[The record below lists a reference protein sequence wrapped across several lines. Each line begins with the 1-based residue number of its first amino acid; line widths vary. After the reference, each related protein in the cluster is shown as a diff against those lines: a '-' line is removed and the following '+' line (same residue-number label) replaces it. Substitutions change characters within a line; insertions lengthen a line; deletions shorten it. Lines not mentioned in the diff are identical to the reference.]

1 MSLLQAFIPKQP
13 LEQPA
18 PLIIFGALPSTDY
31 LDGVG
36 SIQILVP
43 TATTEVLDKDSA
55 FMCQG
60 YINNCSPVTSFRA
73 GNNLSGIRNKTVI
86 LAFSSMTLFI
96 THK

>member
-1 MSLLQAFIPKQP
+1 MSLLQAFIPKHA

-43 TATTEVLDKDSA
+43 IATTEVLDKDSA

-73 GNNLSGIRNKTVI
+73 GYNLSGIRNKTLI
-86 LAFSSMTLFI
+86 LAICGI
-96 THK
+96 TV